1 MNNKPQNPMDAT
13 TVILSA
19 IVISSIG
26 ALFYN
31 LLPMYLGTAQD
42 SKGLANAQIG
52 FISTAFFLGYNVIT
66 IWAFYWIRK
75 WNWRRV
81 TLVATPIAAL
91 GLYASTLTDSYYALL
106 VATAVSGGAF
116 AAIYGIGTTIL
127 SDTSNPAR
135 WFGLKI
141 AAEATSG
148 ALLLLVLPGTVI
160 AHYGFN
166 GMILGI
172 LLAILFLS
180 PFLFLLP
187 ARGNKSHEEEVKEY
201 VQLDQQPESI
211 NHWAIW
217 SAIFATLVFFTGV
230 SAVWAFMERLGSN
243 AGFDPGSIGI
253 LLAVSLGFATLGSLA
268 AAGIGKHFGNIKPFL
283 LALVLMAVGLTF
295 LAEPGTFIMYSIG
308 CCLFALAF
316 GAGLPFAVAEI
327 AELDVDG
334 RYVILSV
341 PAIGLG
347 AMIGPGAAGFLYS
360 GESAQLVLSIVAI
373 ALVIAAGLMWNAHR
387 NKPGQEIRTGGNLSQ
402 PPGV

>member
-1 MNNKPQNPMDAT
+1 MNNSVKNPMDAT

-42 SKGLANAQIG
+42 TKGLANAQIG
-52 FISTAFFLGYNVIT
+52 FLSTAFFLGYNIIT

-75 WNWRRV
+75 WNWRKV
-81 TLVATPIAAL
+81 TLIATPFAAL
-91 GLYASTLTDSYYALL
+91 GLFASTLTDNYYALL
-106 VATAVSGGAF
+106 AATAVSGGAF

-141 AAEATSG
+141 AAEASSG
-148 ALLLLVLPGTVI
+148 AILLLLLPGTLI
-160 AHYGFN
+160 ASYGFD
-166 GMILGI
+166 GMIMGMLITI
-172 LLAILFLS
+172 LVLS
-180 PFLFLLP
+180 PLLLLLP
-187 ARGNKSHEEEVKEY
+187 AQGNKTHEEEVQEY
-201 VQLDQQPESI
+201 QQLDQQPESI

-217 SAIFATLVFFTGV
+217 SALFATLVFFTGI
-230 SAVWAFMERLGSN
+230 SAVWAFMERLGNS
-243 AGFDPGSIGI
+243 AGFDPASIGV
-253 LLAVSLGFATLGSLA
+253 LLAVSLGFATMGSLA
-268 AAGIGKHFGNIKPFL
+268 AAGIGKHFGNVHPFL
-283 LALVLMAVGLTF
+283 LSLVAIAGGLLL
-295 LAEPGTFIMYSIG
+295 LADSGSMTIYSMG

-341 PAIGLG
+341 PAIGTG
-347 AMIGPGAAGFLYS
+347 AMVGPGAAGLLYT
-360 GESAQLVLSIVAI
+360 GDSAQLILSLVAL
-373 ALVIAAGLMWNAHR
+373 AMVIAAGLMWNAHR
-387 NKPGQEIRTGGNLSQ
+387 NKRC
-402 PPGV
+402 

>member
-1 MNNKPQNPMDAT
+1 MKHKPENPMDAT

-106 VATAVSGGAF
+106 AATAVSGGAF

-127 SDTSNPAR
+127 ADTSNPAR

-141 AAEATSG
+141 AAEAASG
-148 ALLLLVLPGTVI
+148 AVLLMILPGTAI
-160 AHYGFN
+160 ASYGFN

-172 LLAILFLS
+172 ILAMVILS
-180 PFLFLLP
+180 PLLFMLP
-187 ARGNKSHEEEVKEY
+187 ARGNKSHEEEVEEY
-201 VQLDQQPESI
+201 IQMDQQPESI

-217 SAIFATLVFFTGV
+217 SAIFATLVFFSGI
-230 SAVWAFMERLGSN
+230 SAVWAFIERLGNN
-243 AGFDPGSIGI
+243 AGFDPGSIGL

-268 AAGIGKHFGNIKPFL
+268 AAAIGKHFGNIHPFL
-283 LALVLMAVGLTF
+283 LALVLIAASLAFLSDSGTLTV
-295 LAEPGTFIMYSIG
+295 YSVG
-308 CCLFALAF
+308 CCLFALSF

-347 AMIGPGAAGFLYS
+347 AMIGPGTAGFLYT
-360 GESAQLVLSIVAI
+360 GESAQLILSIVAI
-373 ALVIAAGLMWNAHR
+373 AMVIAAALMWNAHR
-387 NKPGQEIRTGGNLSQ
+387 NKR
-402 PPGV
+402 V

>member
-1 MNNKPQNPMDAT
+1 MNNISKNPMDAT

-31 LLPMYLGTAQD
+31 LLPMYLGSAQD
-42 SKGLANAQIG
+42 SKGLANAEIG
-52 FISTAFFLGYNVIT
+52 FLSAAFFLGYNIVT

-81 TLVATPIAAL
+81 TLIATPIAAL

-116 AAIYGIGTTIL
+116 AAMYGIGTTIL

-141 AAEATSG
+141 AAEASSG
-148 ALLLLVLPGTVI
+148 AILLLLLPGTLI
-160 AHYGFN
+160 ARYGFD

-172 LLAILFLS
+172 VITMVLLS
-180 PFLFLLP
+180 PLLLLLP
-187 ARGNKSHEEEVKEY
+187 ARGNKSHEEEVQEY
-201 VQLDQQPESI
+201 QQMDDQPESI

-217 SAIFATLVFFTGV
+217 SALFATLVFFTGI
-230 SAVWAFMERLGSN
+230 SAVWAFMERLGNS
-243 AGFDPGSIGI
+243 AGFDPASIGT
-253 LLAVSLGFATLGSLA
+253 LLAVSLGFATMGSLA
-268 AAGIGKHFGNIKPFL
+268 AAGIGKHFGNIHPFL
-283 LALVLMAVGLTF
+283 FSLVAIGGGLLLLADSGSMT
-295 LAEPGTFIMYSIG
+295 IYSIG

-341 PAIGLG
+341 PAIGTG
-347 AMIGPGAAGFLYS
+347 AMIGPGAAGLLYT
-360 GESAQLVLSIVAI
+360 GDSAHLILSLV
-373 ALVIAAGLMWNAHR
+373 ALAMVIAAGLMWNAHR
-387 NKPGQEIRTGGNLSQ
+387 NKRC
-402 PPGV
+402 

>member
-1 MNNKPQNPMDAT
+1 MDAP

-19 IVISSIG
+19 IAISSIG

-42 SKGLANAQIG
+42 SRGLTNAEIG
-52 FISTAFFLGYNVIT
+52 FLSTAFFLGYNVIT

-81 TLVATPIAAL
+81 TLIATPLAAL
-91 GLYASTLTDSYYALL
+91 GLYASTLTNSYYALL

-141 AAEATSG
+141 AAEASSG
-148 ALLLLVLPGTVI
+148 AILLLLLPGTLI
-160 AHYGFN
+160 ARYGFD

-172 LLAILFLS
+172 LIAILFLS
-180 PFLFLLP
+180 PLLFLLP
-187 ARGNKSHEEEVKEY
+187 AKGTKTHEEEVREY
-201 VQLDQQPESI
+201 RQMDQQPESI

-217 SAIFATLVFFTGV
+217 SALFATLVFFTGI
-230 SAVWAFMERLGSN
+230 SAVWAFMERLGNS

-253 LLAVSLGFATLGSLA
+253 LLAVSLGFATMGSLA
-268 AAGIGKHFGNIKPFL
+268 AAGVGKHFGNVHPFL
-283 LALVLMAVGLTF
+283 LTLVAIAGGLLL
-295 LAEPGTFIMYSIG
+295 LADSGSMTIYAMG

-316 GAGLPFAVAEI
+316 GAGLPFAIAEI

-341 PAIGLG
+341 PAIGIG
-347 AMIGPGAAGFLYS
+347 AMIGPGAAGLLYT
-360 GESAQLVLSIVAI
+360 GDSARLILSLV
-373 ALVIAAGLMWNAHR
+373 ALAMVIAALLMWNAHR
-387 NKPGQEIRTGGNLSQ
+387 NKRCQKPA
-402 PPGV
+402 